1 MKKID
6 ITLQNREMQEMWFEE
21 ISTDVYEIK
30 TTSNYALNYARLI
43 LDKNKD
49 IVAFD
54 PSGGPLMR
62 VGSYKIGGK
71 ILRDIRQENGKL
83 LFITEFFVK
92 SNGKEKEKPRT

>member
-21 ISTDVYEIK
+21 VEKDLYKID

-43 LDKNKD
+43 LDENNN

-54 PSGGPLMR
+54 PAGGPFMR
-62 VGSYKIGGK
+62 VGSYTIDGK
-71 ILRDIRQENGKL
+71 VLLEIQRTEKGL
-83 LFITEFFVK
+83 LFKTDSK
-92 SNGKEKEKPRT
+92 NGKEE

>member
-21 ISTDVYEIK
+21 VEKDLYKID

-43 LDKNKD
+43 LDENSN

-54 PSGGPLMR
+54 PAGGPFMR
-62 VGSYKIGGK
+62 VGSYTIDGK
-71 ILRDIRQENGKL
+71 ALKEICRTEKGILFK
-83 LFITEFFVK
+83 TESK
-92 SNGKEKEKPRT
+92 DGKE

>member
-6 ITLQNREMQEMWFEE
+6 ITLQNREMQKMWFEE
-21 ISTDVYEIK
+21 VEKDLYKID

-43 LDKNKD
+43 LDENNN

-54 PSGGPLMR
+54 PAGGPFMR

-71 ILRDIRQENGKL
+71 ILRDIRRENGKL

-92 SNGKEKEKPRT
+92 SNGI

>member
-6 ITLQNREMQEMWFEE
+6 ITLQNREMQEMWFEK

-30 TTSNYALNYARLI
+30 TTSDYALSYARLI
-43 LDKNKD
+43 LDENEN

-71 ILRDIRQENGKL
+71 ILRDIRRENGKL

-92 SNGKEKEKPRT
+92 SNGKEK

>member
-6 ITLQNREMQEMWFEE
+6 ITLQNREMQEMWFEK

-43 LDKNKD
+43 LDGNSN

-54 PSGGPLMR
+54 PAGGPFMR
-62 VGSYKIGGK
+62 VGSYTIDGK
-71 ILRDIRQENGKL
+71 ILTEVQRTKKGILFKTENKD
-83 LFITEFFVK
+83 
-92 SNGKEKEKPRT
+92 GKE

>member
-21 ISTDVYEIK
+21 VEKDLYKID

-43 LDKNKD
+43 SDEKHN

-54 PSGGPLMR
+54 PAGGPFMR
-62 VGSYKIGGK
+62 VGSYTIDGK
-71 ILRDIRQENGKL
+71 VLIEICRTEKGILFK
-83 LFITEFFVK
+83 TESK
-92 SNGKEKEKPRT
+92 DGKE